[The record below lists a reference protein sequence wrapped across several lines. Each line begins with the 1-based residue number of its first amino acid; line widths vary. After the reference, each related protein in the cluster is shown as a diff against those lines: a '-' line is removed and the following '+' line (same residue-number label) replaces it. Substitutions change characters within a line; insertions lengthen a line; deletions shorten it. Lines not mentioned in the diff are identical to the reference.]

1 MTMGTDM
8 GLEMVPAPTVDR
20 DPVGDAIRLDPS
32 DPDRLEA
39 IIRANAEQRQAILD
53 TIPVLMRE
61 WSESFLGY
69 FDEHMAVLMKYQ
81 ADRFELVTH
90 GQEQLKAHID
100 ESHDRMM
107 NYVQTL
113 TLRADVPVRELRM
126 EHGEILDT
134 INERLDAIEARLDKA
149 GL

>member
-1 MTMGTDM
+1 MTMGIDM
-8 GLEMVPAPTVDR
+8 GLEMVPVSA
-20 DPVGDAIRLDPS
+20 DPVGDAIRLPDS
-32 DPDRLEA
+32 TPDRLER
-39 IIRANAEQRQAILD
+39 IIQANAEQRQAILD

-69 FDEHMAVLMKYQ
+69 FDEHMNRMLKYQ
-81 ADRFELVTH
+81 SDRFELVAH

-107 NYVQTL
+107 NYVQNL
-113 TLRADVPVRELRM
+113 TLRSDVPVRELRM
-126 EHGEILDT
+126 EHDEILDT
-134 INERLDAIEARLDKA
+134 INERLDAIEARLNKA

>member
-8 GLEMVPAPTVDR
+8 MPMEAPAVA
-20 DPVGDAIRLDPS
+20 DPVGDAIRLDRS

-39 IIRANAEQRQAILD
+39 IIRANADQRQAILD

-61 WSESFLGY
+61 WSESFLSY
-69 FDEHMAVLMKYQ
+69 FDEHMNVMLKYQ
-81 ADRFELVTH
+81 ADRFELMRH
-90 GQEQLKAHID
+90 GQEALKTHID

-107 NYVQTL
+107 NYVQQL
-113 TLRADVPVRELRM
+113 TLRADVNVREVRM
-126 EHGEILDT
+126 EHAEILDALT
-134 INERLDAIEARLDKA
+134 ERIAAVETRLTKA